1 MPIRSDCRRVRFA
14 ASNGL
19 DKCLVESSHSQR
31 QALTQKVPMPQL
43 AQVPSAPREHIA
55 FLAKCSCMRLA
66 TRYIYY
72 KEAF

>member
-1 MPIRSDCRRVRFA
+1 
-14 ASNGL
+14 
-19 DKCLVESSHSQR
+19 
-31 QALTQKVPMPQL
+31 MPQL

-55 FLAKCSCMRLA
+55 FLAQRSCMRLA

>member
-1 MPIRSDCRRVRFA
+1 
-14 ASNGL
+14 
-19 DKCLVESSHSQR
+19 
-31 QALTQKVPMPQL
+31 MPQL